1 MGNILSAEQRV
12 IDTVFTE
19 SPFCGQLV
27 LVMLGGVMWGEGE
40 EGRGGRQQGPVL
52 SGQPT
57 VSQHRAAILVRD

>member
-40 EGRGGRQQGPVL
+40 GGREGRATAGASPVR
-52 SGQPT
+52 PAD
-57 VSQHRAAILVRD
+57 SQSAQSRHLG